1 MHLCTQTVWEDI
13 WKPTLEKS
21 RSNATNATSDLFTQ
35 TIWEHIWNSQWRKVV
50 QMQLC
55 ICSDSQ
61 FEKTFENSIL
71 RKIVQIQPTWLTSLH
86 SDDLRKHWK
95 THTGKSNWNA
105 TNATIC
111 ICFGRQCEKT
121 FENSLWRKIVYMQP
135 TRLRICSLRRF
146 EKTFETHTGIKS
158 LKCNQCDYAPVLAG
172 NWKRKLTL
180 EKNRSN
186 STNATSHLFTQ
197 TIWENIWKLTLE
209 KVIEMQPMR
218 LCICFG
224 R

>member
-1 MHLCTQTVWEDI
+1 MRLRI
-13 WKPTLEKS
+13 SSL
-21 RSNATNATSDLFTQ
+21 R
-35 TIWEHIWNSQWRKVV
+35 R
-50 QMQLC
+50 
-55 ICSDSQ
+55 
-61 FEKTFENSIL
+61 FEKTFENQL
-71 RKIVQIQPTWLTSLH
+71 WKKKH
-86 SDDLRKHWK
+86 SYAA
-95 THTGKSNWNA
+95 NA
-105 TNATIC
+105 TLHLFTWTIWENIWKLTLEKVIEMQPMRLC

-121 FENSLWRKIVYMQP
+121 FENSLWRKIVHMQP
-135 TRLRICSLRRF
+135 TRLRICSLRWF

-180 EKNRSN
+180 EKNCSN

>member
-71 RKIVQIQPTWLTSLH
+71 RKIVQMQPTWLASVH
-86 SDDLRKHWK
+86 SDDLRKHLK
-95 THTGKSNWNA
+95 
-105 TNATIC
+105 
-111 ICFGRQCEKT
+111 
-121 FENSLWRKIVYMQP
+121 
-135 TRLRICSLRRF
+135 
-146 EKTFETHTGIKS
+146 THTGIKS

-180 EKNRSN
+180 EKNCSN

-224 R
+224 RQCEKTFENQL